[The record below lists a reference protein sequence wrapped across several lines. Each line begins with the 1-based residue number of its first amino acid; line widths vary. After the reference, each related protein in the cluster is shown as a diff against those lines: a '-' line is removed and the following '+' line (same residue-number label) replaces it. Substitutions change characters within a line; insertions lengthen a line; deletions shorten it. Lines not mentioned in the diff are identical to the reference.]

1 MLLGHKKHLLNVQY
15 RMHPTISQFPNN
27 EFYNGL
33 ILDGPNV
40 INRPR
45 ENRFLKG
52 DMYGSYS
59 FINVDSAKEEFD
71 NNYSTRNMAEVAVI
85 AEIVANLYKGRTF
98 YLFIYLFFGLF
109 INSLICCEETNCHC
123 WLHLTIQGSGGCNS
137 SKTW

>member
-1 MLLGHKKHLLNVQY
+1 MQ
-15 RMHPTISQFPNN
+15 PSISQIPNN

-98 YLFIYLFFGLF
+98 YLFIYLFILVFLS
-109 INSLICCEETNCHC
+109 ILYCNRICREETNCHC